1 MERLNL
7 DFKGPLPSCSKNRFI
22 LTVIDEYSRFP
33 FAVPC
38 ENVSSL
44 SVTSALCQIFSIFG
58 IPSYIHSDCGS
69 GFMSKELRDNLHSKG
84 IATSRTTPYN
94 PQGNGLVERY
104 NGIIWK
110 TVTLALEAHKLP
122 NTAWE
127 VVLPDAL
134 HSIRSLI
141 NTTTGCTPHE
151 RVFNFQRHSS
161 TGISIPSWL
170 STPGP
175 VLLRRI
181 KRSSKYEPIV
191 DQVELLEANTQYA
204 FIRYP
209 DGRESTVSLHDL
221 APTNWWS

>member
-110 TVTLALEAHKLP
+110 TVTLLLEAHKLT

-151 RVFNFQRHSS
+151 RVLDQYFYNVLNDPPS
-161 TGISIPSWL
+161 T
-170 STPGP
+170 
-175 VLLRRI
+175 
-181 KRSSKYEPIV
+181 
-191 DQVELLEANTQYA
+191 N
-204 FIRYP
+204 
-209 DGRESTVSLHDL
+209 H
-221 APTNWWS
+221 